1 MMPPPM
7 EYIKQLKRYPDN
19 DVPDDIIAHDNQEEM
34 AAADNPAQPS
44 NTESANK
51 AAPKFYTSKGL
62 FNYYIIRFYTLQYH
76 HNTVFPT

>member
-1 MMPPPM
+1 MMPPLM

-51 AAPKFYTSKGL
+51 AAPKF
-62 FNYYIIRFYTLQYH
+62 
-76 HNTVFPT
+76 